1 MGVSSVPGNSSD
13 IRVSGIWIQGR
24 TQAKDQQKLCCDRKK
39 KNQRS
44 GRLKM
49 VWVITRRSRMVK
61 SRAGLHG
68 PHDAAGWSGF
78 PDQFQIGAAE
88 SIRSAY
94 TPLKPR
100 TDGQPCHLSE
110 TTIYMQLTLLSGGWW
125 WLQIKRSNDW
135 RSYLRARLLAGR
147 LFFESLTSSSRAFY
161 HSGHGRQSMLFSF
174 SVTSPGPWITL
185 HTYISEHCDNSALSK
200 FTKIIGH
207 CLEQLWQQRVLFSM
221 CEQLLK
227 SEAV

>member
-1 MGVSSVPGNSSD
+1 
-13 IRVSGIWIQGR
+13 
-24 TQAKDQQKLCCDRKK
+24 
-39 KNQRS
+39 
-44 GRLKM
+44 
-49 VWVITRRSRMVK
+49 MVK

-125 WLQIKRSNDW
+125 WLQIKQSNDL
-135 RSYLRARLLAGR
+135 RFYLQGL
-147 LFFESLTSSSRAFY
+147 
-161 HSGHGRQSMLFSF
+161 
-174 SVTSPGPWITL
+174 
-185 HTYISEHCDNSALSK
+185 
-200 FTKIIGH
+200 
-207 CLEQLWQQRVLFSM
+207 
-221 CEQLLK
+221 
-227 SEAV
+227 

>member
-24 TQAKDQQKLCCDRKK
+24 TQAKYQQKLCCDRKK

-135 RSYLRARLLAGR
+135 RSYLRARLLVGR
-147 LFFESLTSSSRAFY
+147 FF
-161 HSGHGRQSMLFSF
+161 FSNLWPHP
-174 SVTSPGPWITL
+174 PGPLTTQAMGPSPCCSLSPSRHLGPGLLCI
-185 HTYISEHCDNSALSK
+185 HTYQNIVTILHCQNL
-200 FTKIIGH
+200 
-207 CLEQLWQQRVLFSM
+207 Q
-221 CEQLLK
+221 K
-227 SEAV
+227 S

>member
-1 MGVSSVPGNSSD
+1 MGVSSVPDTSSD
-13 IRVSGIWIQGR
+13 IRVSSIWIQGR
-24 TQAKDQQKLCCDRKK
+24 TQTKDQQKLYCDRKK

-125 WLQIKRSNDW
+125 WLQIKQSNDL
-135 RSYLRARLLAGR
+135 RFYLQGLWPLRPWAPVHVVLFLRHLGPGLLC
-147 LFFESLTSSSRAFY
+147 
-161 HSGHGRQSMLFSF
+161 
-174 SVTSPGPWITL
+174 I
-185 HTYISEHCDNSALSK
+185 HTYQNIVTMQHCQNL
-200 FTKIIGH
+200 
-207 CLEQLWQQRVLFSM
+207 Q
-221 CEQLLK
+221 K
-227 SEAV
+227 S